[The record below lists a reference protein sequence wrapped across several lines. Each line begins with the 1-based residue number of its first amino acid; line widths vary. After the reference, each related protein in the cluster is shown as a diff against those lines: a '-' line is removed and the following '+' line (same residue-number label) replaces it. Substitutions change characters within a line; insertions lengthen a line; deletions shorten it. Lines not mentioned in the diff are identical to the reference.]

1 MGPLRSIRKFFAR
14 STGCRG
20 YFSGKQKK
28 EAAERRQ
35 REALERQKKKEAQQR
50 ELEEM
55 KRKKQEQIER
65 REQRERELAE
75 KQRAAPTEERK
86 ESEDELPLQ
95 ATLKDAFQ
103 LALQRVSSESRPPNF
118 SKKPRDDADDGED
131 TVDLDDVE
139 PEEPKDVSMALDRI
153 NATLGQKKID
163 RPRELMQAAGDGDL
177 ERVQELLARGGLD
190 IDAVDPADGYTALA
204 VAAEQGDVEMIAW
217 LFRHGAD
224 IEHKDND
231 GRTPLFAAAVAGQ
244 ASAIDYLIRE
254 AGAKSDVTDGSG
266 RHVFWATCALGLVQ
280 AAAALLDASAAKGLR
295 RININAKDK
304 CGLSALDFALRTKN
318 NDVVKFLKSRDALN
332 ATDKGAVHRL
342 TRDWEIREL
351 DAILSSDD

>member
-14 STGCRG
+14 ATGCRG

-35 REALERQKKKEAQQR
+35 REAIERQKQKEARQR

-55 KRKKQEQIER
+55 KRKKQEQMEL

-75 KQRAAPTEERK
+75 KQRSTEERK

-103 LALQRVSSESRPPNF
+103 LALQRVNAEPRPPDF
-118 SKKPRDDADDGED
+118 SKKPRVDDDGEH
-131 TVDLDDVE
+131 TVDLDEVE
-139 PEEPKDVSMALDRI
+139 ADEPKDVSMALDRI
-153 NATLGQKKID
+153 NAMLGHKKID

-177 ERVQELLARGGLD
+177 ERVQELLAKGDLD
-190 IDAVDPADGYTALA
+190 VDAVDPADGYTALA

-266 RHVFWATCALGLVQ
+266 RHVFWATCALGLVE
-280 AAAALLDASAAKGLR
+280 AAASLLDASAAKGLK

-318 NDVVKFLKSRDALN
+318 HDVVKFLKGREALN
-332 ATDKGAVHRL
+332 ATHKGTVHRL
-342 TRDWEIREL
+342 ARDLEIREL
-351 DAILSSDD
+351 DAILRSDD